1 MNYDTGTPRIA
12 VYLLIEQAG
21 KYAFIMRSNTGWRD
35 GYYAL
40 PAGKVEKNES
50 FTQGAIREA
59 AEEVGITILAKD
71 LQSVLICH
79 RVEDGSD
86 WVDNMLIVKQWQG
99 DVINNEP
106 HMHGELA
113 WFALDDLPDNVT
125 PNQRLMLEAYLRGEH
140 YCELGWDALVPS

>member
-1 MNYDTGTPRIA
+1 M
-12 VYLLIEQAG
+12 
-21 KYAFIMRSNTGWRD
+21 
-35 GYYAL
+35 
-40 PAGKVEKNES
+40 
-50 FTQGAIREA
+50 
-59 AEEVGITILAKD
+59 
-71 LQSVLICH
+71 
-79 RVEDGSD
+79 EDGSD

-140 YCELGWDALVPS
+140 YCELGWDSPTTN

>member
-59 AEEVGITILAKD
+59 AEEVGITILAM
-71 LQSVLICH
+71 S
-79 RVEDGSD
+79 
-86 WVDNMLIVKQWQG
+86 N
-99 DVINNEP
+99 
-106 HMHGELA
+106 
-113 WFALDDLPDNVT
+113 
-125 PNQRLMLEAYLRGEH
+125 
-140 YCELGWDALVPS
+140 